1 LQKGHSVA
9 FMKKKVILFIGPI
22 APPYG
27 GISIHIDRLS
37 ILLEKDFHSDY
48 IDESKAIKQGYFN
61 IRSLNM
67 YVYLKKILTSDVL
80 YIHSGNSLL
89 RAFHVAVGSLM
100 GRKTILTLH
109 AYPFDKLKAVKLLE
123 ETIYGRAT
131 KIILVNENL
140 YDKIQLPRNKC
151 LVRNAFLPPV
161 MQKEPSLPETVNNWL
176 TKSRHDG
183 KYILC
188 ANAWQLE
195 IFNNED
201 LYGAD
206 LCIDVVKKL
215 NDTQLK
221 VSMVFNVA
229 SLDKFRDKYDS
240 YQSIID
246 QLGLGDSF
254 LLINEKMS
262 FVKLIE
268 KSDIVLRPTNT
279 DGDALTIREALFLGK
294 PVIASDVVNRPQ
306 GTCLFQNRNAED
318 LANKITDMIN
328 QIGNPVVK
336 SENENGEEYHSF
348 YKQLL
353 DGVISHHH
361 SR

>member
-1 LQKGHSVA
+1 
-9 FMKKKVILFIGPI
+9 MKKKIILFIGPI

-27 GISIHIDRLS
+27 GISIHIERLS
-37 ILLEKDFHSDY
+37 ILLEEDFHSDY
-48 IDESKAIKQGYFN
+48 IDESKNIKQEYFN
-61 IRSLNM
+61 IRSLNLFT
-67 YVYLKKILTSDVL
+67 YLKKILASDVL

-109 AYPFDKLKAVKLLE
+109 AYPFNKLKAVKLLE

-131 KIILVNENL
+131 RIILVNENL
-140 YDKIQLPRNKC
+140 HEKIQLPRSKC

-161 MQKEPSLPETVNNWL
+161 MKTEPELPETVNSWL
-176 TKSRHDG
+176 VKSRLDG
-183 KYILC
+183 KFVFC

-206 LCIDVVKKL
+206 LCIEAVKKL
-215 NDTQLK
+215 IDRQLK
-221 VSMVFNVA
+221 VAMVFNVA
-229 SLDKFRDKYDS
+229 SLDKFKDVYDN
-240 YQSIID
+240 YQATIVK
-246 QLGLGDSF
+246 LGLDDSF

-294 PVIASDVVNRPQ
+294 PVIASDVVNRPE
-306 GTCLFQNRNAED
+306 GTLLFQNRNVED
-318 LANKITDMIN
+318 LADKIADTIN
-328 QIGNPVVK
+328 QYDKPGMK
-336 SENENGEEYHSF
+336 HKYENGEGYHSF

-353 DGVISHHH
+353 DGVINHHH
-361 SR
+361 S